1 MKKKVIRE
9 LRKLDIKELIQKA
22 ESLRKEIAHLKLEFA
37 VNKPKDTNIILKKR
51 KELAAILT
59 IIGEKKEQGNEK

>member
-1 MKKKVIRE
+1 MKKKALKELRE
-9 LRKLDIKELIQKA
+9 LDLNGLEKRA
-22 ESLRKEIAHLKLEFA
+22 EDLRKEIANLKLEFA

-59 IIGEKKEQGNEK
+59 IIGEKEEQGNGK

>member
-1 MKKKVIRE
+1 MKKKIIQELRSLDLRE
-9 LRKLDIKELIQKA
+9 LIKKA
-22 ESLRKEIAHLKLEFA
+22 EDLRKEIANLKLEFA

-59 IIGEKKEQGNEK
+59 VIGEKKEQGNGK

>member
-1 MKKKVIRE
+1 MKKKIIQELRGLELRE
-9 LRKLDIKELIQKA
+9 LIKKA
-22 ESLRKEIAHLKLEFA
+22 EDLRKEIANLKLEFV

-59 IIGEKKEQGNEK
+59 IIGEKKDQGNEK